1 LALEL
6 FFFAMAVLVL
16 KFPSTVWSIPNQC
29 NMAYYPGNMGCKRFC
44 CCKGVVDV
52 RFSIVLTI
60 AREASSPFLLDA
72 CVVLGTVVA
81 FCGADWGIG
90 SQPAIV

>member
-29 NMAYYPGNMGCKRFC
+29 NMAYYPGDIIVS
-44 CCKGVVDV
+44 GVARDFVV
-52 RFSIVLTI
+52 VKVLLMPD
-60 AREASSPFLLDA
+60 SPLF
-72 CVVLGTVVA
+72 
-81 FCGADWGIG
+81 
-90 SQPAIV
+90 